1 MNYEFF
7 LDATIRRLT
16 RLERKSF
23 SGRRRF
29 KFYGYLAEILEYYRQ
44 LESSGELLKIRD
56 LLLAQPDFRTMSS
69 DPLRVLIDATSKAG
83 SKTKSRWTRAL
94 QFAVD
99 KRPDWF
105 GKMTAKQFFK
115 SQGGVA
121 GCACKIAVPR
131 PRRKKEKDE
140 FLRDWK

>member
-7 LDATIRRLT
+7 LNTTIRRIT

-23 SGRRRF
+23 SGRKRF
-29 KFYGYLAEILEYYRQ
+29 KFYSYLAEVLEYHRQ
-44 LESSGELLKIRD
+44 LETSGELLRIRD
-56 LLLAQPDFRTMSS
+56 LLLTRRDFRAMSS

-83 SKTKSRWTRAL
+83 PKTKSRWTRAL

-99 KRPDWF
+99 KRSEWH
-105 GKMTAKQFFK
+105 GVMTERQFFK
-115 SQGGVA
+115 MHGGIA
-121 GCACKIAVPR
+121 GCARKIAVKR
-131 PRRKKEKDE
+131 ARWWKKKGE

>member
-1 MNYEFF
+1 MEYEFF
-7 LDATIRRLT
+7 LDTTIRRIT

-29 KFYGYLAEILEYYRQ
+29 KFYNYLAEILEYHRE
-44 LESSGELLKIRD
+44 LESCGKLLKIRD
-56 LLLAQPDFRTMSS
+56 LLLARPDFRTMNS

-83 SKTKSRWTRAL
+83 PKTKSRWTRAL

-99 KRPDWF
+99 QRPDWF
-105 GKMTAKQFFK
+105 GKMPAKQFFK
-115 SQGGVA
+115 SHGGVA
-121 GCACKIAVPR
+121 GCARKIAVPR
-131 PRRKKEKDE
+131 PRRKEEKDE